1 MLIEI
6 PMIKGGTDVTKDV
19 IEAILE
25 RRSTRSFKADEIP
38 RATIGRII
46 DAARWAPSAGNV
58 QPWQFYVVYNEKKKY
73 ELAAAAANQRFVGE
87 APVVMVVCAVP
98 EMTAARYRERGRN
111 LYVIQDTAAAVQNI
125 LLAAEGYGLGTC
137 WVGSFNE
144 TLVME
149 ALEIPRGTIPVALIP
164 VGYAAG
170 KSKPPARRP
179 VDGIVRIIE

>member
-1 MLIEI
+1 M
-6 PMIKGGTDVTKDV
+6 TKDV

-25 RRSTRSFKADEIP
+25 RRSTRRFKNEQVP
-38 RATIGRII
+38 MATIGRII

-58 QPWQFYVVYNEKKKY
+58 QPWEFYVIYNEKKKY
-73 ELAAAAANQRFVGE
+73 ELASAAANQRFLGA
-87 APVVMVVCAVP
+87 APVVIVVCAVP

-137 WVGSFNE
+137 WVGSFDE

-149 ALEIPRGTIPVALIP
+149 ALDIPRGTIPVAVVP
-164 VGYAAG
+164 VGYAAETNE
-170 KSKPPARRP
+170 PPARRP
-179 VDGIVRIIE
+179 VDEIVRIIEQPDKQQL